1 MYAPPRILRIVSTPL
16 GERGQLVADLEDAR
30 TLARPHVA
38 RAVAR
43 LAEIMEYDGRQ
54 TQSAV
59 MAATTLIKLAHP
71 DMDDPRVMKLVE
83 EKFKA
88 LVEEARKRLEARQV
102 GAIDA

>member
-1 MYAPPRILRIVSTPL
+1 MNSPP
-16 GERGQLVADLEDAR
+16 GDRGQRDADLEDAR
-30 TLARPHVA
+30 VLAKPHVA
-38 RAVAR
+38 RAVER

-59 MAATTLIKLAHP
+59 MACTAIIKLANP

-83 EKFKA
+83 EKFRA
-88 LVEEARKRLEARQV
+88 LVDEARKRLEARQA